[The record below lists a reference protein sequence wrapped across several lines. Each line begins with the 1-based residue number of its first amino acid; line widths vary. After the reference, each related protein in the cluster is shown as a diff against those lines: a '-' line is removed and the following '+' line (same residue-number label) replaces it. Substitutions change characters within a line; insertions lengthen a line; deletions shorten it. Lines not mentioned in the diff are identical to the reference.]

1 MLNVRSA
8 APVEDLTTRARIRD
22 AAILRFGLDGFGVPV
37 RALAAEAGVS
47 PALVIHHFGSKD
59 ALRAACDE
67 HVLRLIRE
75 AETEAFTSSTP
86 VDLLGQLA
94 LLDEF
99 APMVGYLVQALLAGG
114 DLAATLLARMTEDA
128 EVYLAEAVAAGRMRP
143 SRDPAARA
151 AFLVDVGVGAVLSF
165 VRRHPPADGD
175 YRATLR
181 AYAAANSLPAL
192 ELYTEGLLTDR
203 SMLDTYLAYLAEPP
217 SESRS

>member
-1 MLNVRSA
+1 M
-8 APVEDLTTRARIRD
+8 
-22 AAILRFGLDGFGVPV
+22 
-37 RALAAEAGVS
+37 RALAAEPGVS

-114 DLAATLLARMTEDA
+114 DLAATLLARMTADA

-143 SRDPAARA
+143 SRDPPRGRPSWSTSGSAPSSRSCAGTRPPTA
-151 AFLVDVGVGAVLSF
+151 TTG
-165 VRRHPPADGD
+165 RRCG
-175 YRATLR
+175 
-181 AYAAANSLPAL
+181 AYAAAQLAAGPRALHRGPAHRPRAARRLPGLPAPTTIRS
-192 ELYTEGLLTDR
+192 TEATMSPTPPWR
-203 SMLDTYLAYLAEPP
+203 SAA
-217 SESRS
+217 